1 MKSTFSTSWK
11 SSKQP
16 RKQRKYVKNAPKHIK
31 NKLMSAMLSKELRT
45 KHHKKNLPIKKG
57 DKVKVLRGQFK
68 GKMGKVT
75 KVDLRNLKVNLV
87 GVDLMKKEG
96 TKVPYPIHP
105 SNIMITELT
114 LDDKKRKKALERK

>member
-1 MKSTFSTSWK
+1 MKSIFSTSWK

-31 NKLMSAMLSKELRT
+31 SKFMSAMLSKELRT
-45 KHHKKNLPIKKG
+45 KHQKRNIPIKKG

-68 GKMGKVT
+68 GKIGKVT
-75 KVDLRNLKVNLV
+75 KVDLRNLKINLV
-87 GVDLMKKEG
+87 GVDLMKKDG

-105 SNIMITELT
+105 SNVMITELN
-114 LDDKKRKKALERK
+114 LDDKKRKKILERK